1 MNNNQ
6 LTSLLQSLL
15 IIMGIVLAVLVIVL
29 VVILMKRAKKNRNT
43 TEKKVDAVKK
53 DKKANATAQYNKQSV
68 FDFMEFDKIED
79 NMIIQKEGVKYLMVI
94 ECQGINYD
102 LMSGLEKVSVEQGFI
117 QFLNTLRQ
125 SIQIY
130 TQTRTVNL
138 NTSLNNYREKVN
150 EIKSNTKFKRDDK

>member
-1 MNNNQ
+1 MNNSQ
-6 LTSLLQSLL
+6 LTNLLQSLL
-15 IIMGIVLAVLVIVL
+15 IIMGAILLILIIILVIIL
-29 VVILMKRAKKNRNT
+29 IKRTRKHKSVIKKKSDAI
-43 TEKKVDAVKK
+43 KKET
-53 DKKANATAQYNKQSV
+53 KATQVPQYNKQSV

-79 NMIIQKEGVKYLMVI
+79 NMIIQKEGFKYLMVI

-102 LMSGLEKVSVEQGFI
+102 LMSRLEKVSVEQGFI

-138 NTSLNNYREKVN
+138 GSSLNN
-150 EIKSNTKFKRDDK
+150 